1 MEVDAN
7 RAPQLIEIY
16 PLTIGTRDVLHE
28 LLGEPS
34 CTERQL
40 STNDVLTNLNQFE
53 SNGLT

>member
-16 PLTIGTRDVLHE
+16 PLTIGTRDVL
-28 LLGEPS
+28 LGEPS
-34 CTERQL
+34 CTESL
-40 STNDVLTNLNQFE
+40 LPINDVLTNLNQFE